1 MLILK
6 GISWRN
12 KAGNIKFT
20 NNFQV
25 STLVKQVQS
34 IPGVGYVLFGLSQG
48 ASGDQYI
55 APHSVLGPMNDRS
68 CQERD
73 LCMDLCEGFQAA
85 GYKVLIYMATEGKY
99 IMSI

>member
-85 GYKVLIYMATEGKY
+85 GYKVLIYMATEGL
-99 IMSI
+99 